1 MLGGRGLASVPDEE
15 LTELLR
21 RVHKGEV
28 SFPLRRSELL
38 LMKTPALAET
48 GDVLL
53 GLDEPGVR
61 AVIVSVLAERRAR
74 KP

>member
-1 MLGGRGLASVPDEE
+1 MVLFRL
-15 LTELLR
+15 
-21 RVHKGEV
+21 VHEGKL

-38 LMKTPALAET
+38 LLRTPHLAEH

-61 AVIVSVLAERRAR
+61 AVLVAVIAERRRAAR
-74 KP
+74 